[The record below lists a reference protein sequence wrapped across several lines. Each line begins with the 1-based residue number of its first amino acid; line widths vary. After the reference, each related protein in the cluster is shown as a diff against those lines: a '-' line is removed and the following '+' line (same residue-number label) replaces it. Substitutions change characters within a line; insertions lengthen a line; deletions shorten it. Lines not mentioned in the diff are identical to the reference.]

1 MVSTESIQNR
11 RHDMKVIIQTATD
24 RYVFPE
30 AECIEIENTTT
41 LHFAADEDLP
51 GIVITE
57 VTEDEK

>member
-1 MVSTESIQNR
+1 
-11 RHDMKVIIQTATD
+11 MKVIIQTASD

-30 AECIEIENTTT
+30 AELIEIENTTT
-41 LHFAADEDLP
+41 LHFASDEDLP